1 MTSVG
6 RLLKKSMVGGRSDC
20 KTARRPSAKVM
31 CVSIFSMA
39 SSVGKSTSCT
49 GFLRGL
55 WHRVKRPQQSHRM
68 YSCTVAMIDGVNS
81 DGVRFVE
88 MQLKSGDPILGDATE

>member
-1 MTSVG
+1 M
-6 RLLKKSMVGGRSDC
+6 
-20 KTARRPSAKVM
+20 
-31 CVSIFSMA
+31 
-39 SSVGKSTSCT
+39 SCT

-68 YSCTVAMIDGVNS
+68 YSCTVAMIDGVDS

-88 MQLKSGDPILGDATE
+88 MQLNQETRFLEMQLNEDLDSWRCS